1 MPSEGQ
7 CIDLH
12 VAKKLNDIPFCYL
25 KRCLSNSVMEQSG
38 PGPGTPWLG
47 WRAAAPA
54 PEEDGQRGR
63 SPVSPGEWM
72 TPGDQFHFAG
82 DVHGF
87 DLLKT

>member
-25 KRCLSNSVMEQSG
+25 KRCLSNSIMEWPGPVQELPGQRQPLQIGWRTRDYGSG
-38 PGPGTPWLG
+38 PVFPQVIDEPREQL
-47 WRAAAPA
+47 
-54 PEEDGQRGR
+54 
-63 SPVSPGEWM
+63 
-72 TPGDQFHFAG
+72 HFAG
-82 DVHGF
+82 DMHSF